1 MELVV
6 VGAPGSGTRSVG
18 RALAERRGARFV
30 DLTGDPSRHPDAV
43 SGVRLAGE
51 PDQGPSLRR
60 IIAAD
65 RIVADTSVRAR
76 LYRGRHVAWLDAPA
90 DQLVERL
97 RAARRADIDIE
108 GEIDSFIGRHLIEY
122 MPYYGAGD
130 RVDASGSI
138 SRTIEYLEE
147 ALARPIQPGT
157 LVMRAEIHDSLI
169 ELGEGILGPS
179 LVHVLQR
186 LSMRRCVVLT
196 SSRSRERAEAAAR
209 VVRDG
214 VGIRAAVEELPA
226 GEPAKLLEHQEALF
240 QRLAA
245 LRLERGDPVV
255 ALGDEALLEAATF
268 AAAVW
273 LRGVPLVAVPV
284 TTLGLIDTSIG
295 GKGGI
300 NVPDAGRNVLGAF
313 HQPVAT
319 ILDIDL
325 VRDEPPANR
334 RAALSEAVKYGLIGH
349 EGILSL
355 LETGIGRMHD
365 RPWPEG
371 TDLLDLVERCALA
384 KRGMVIHDE
393 RDTGDVR
400 IALNLGHTVSHAL
413 EAATGYR
420 LHHGEA
426 VAYGLRAALRIGTSM
441 EVTPP
446 AVAARATRILDRLDL
461 GRTPV
466 DVAVDDV
473 LGYVGTD
480 KKRSGGKVRWV
491 LVGRA
496 GPVVREDVAEGVVRA
511 AVTDA
516 LWAAA
521 EPPRAARFRA

>member
-30 DLTGDPSRHPDAV
+30 DLTGNPSRHPDVV
-43 SGVRLAGE
+43 SGARLASE
-51 PDQGPSLRR
+51 PDEGPSLRR

-76 LYRGRHVAWLDAPA
+76 LYRGRHVVWLEAPA

-97 RAARRADIDIE
+97 RAARRADIDID
-108 GEIDSFIGRHLIEY
+108 GDIGSFTRRHLADY
-122 MPYYGAGD
+122 LPYYGAGVQ
-130 RVDASGSI
+130 VDASGSI
-138 SRTIEYLEE
+138 SATIEHIEE
-147 ALARPIQPGT
+147 ALRSPLQPGT
-157 LVMRAEIHDSLI
+157 LVLRADVHDSLI
-169 ELGEGILGPS
+169 ELGEGILGAS

-196 SSRSRERAEAAAR
+196 SARSRERAEDAAR

-214 VGIRAAVEELPA
+214 AGIQAEVVDLPA
-226 GEPAKLLEHQEALF
+226 GEPAKLLEHQETLF
-240 QRLAA
+240 RRLAA

-268 AAAVW
+268 SAAVW

-300 NVPDAGRNVLGAF
+300 NVPDTGRNILGAF
-313 HQPVAT
+313 HQPIAT
-319 ILDIDL
+319 ILDVDL
-325 VRDEPPANR
+325 VRDESAADR

-355 LETGIGRMHD
+355 LETGIGRLD
-365 RPWPEG
+365 ERPWPEG
-371 TDLLDLVERCALA
+371 TDLLELVERCALA
-384 KRGMVIHDE
+384 KRRMVLHDE

-413 EAATGYR
+413 EAATGYHLR
-420 LHHGEA
+420 HGEA
-426 VAYGLRAALRIGTSM
+426 VAYGLRAALAIGRSM
-441 EVTPP
+441 DVTPP
-446 AVAARATRILDRLDL
+446 AVAARATRILDRLDI
-461 GRTPV
+461 GRAPV
-466 DVAVDDV
+466 DVRVDDV

-491 LVGRA
+491 LVGGT
-496 GPVVREDVAEGVVRA
+496 GPVVRDDVPEGIVEA
-511 AVTDA
+511 AVSDA
-516 LWAAA
+516 LQSPTGSPGAVQ
-521 EPPRAARFRA
+521 FRA